1 MVNCTLAMICIMWVD
16 PVLAVRLTQMGITED
31 NAGFVFAIIGFSFGF
46 GAPIAGA
53 ICESMSR
60 PVVMQLGL
68 FFIVCAI
75 LMTGPSQLL
84 GFPDVSWLLMIGI
97 FFIGFFGAFIFVPIT
112 PEIIG
117 ATSI

>member
-1 MVNCTLAMICIMWVD
+1 MICIMCVD

-31 NAGFVFAIIGFSFGF
+31 NAGFVFAIIGFSFRF

-75 LMTGPSQLL
+75 LMTGPS
-84 GFPDVSWLLMIGI
+84 
-97 FFIGFFGAFIFVPIT
+97 
-112 PEIIG
+112 
-117 ATSI
+117 